1 MIKLEWYQHSIEEV
15 FSHLQAS
22 AAGLAD
28 QEAKAR
34 LAKYGLNQLLSKKKE
49 SRLLIFVKQFKSP
62 LIYIL
67 LFAALISF
75 FVGKTTNALVI
86 LFVLCSNAVMGF
98 IQESKAQST
107 MDSLK
112 ELSSPKAKVMR
123 SGEVIEIPTKDIVP
137 GDIILIESGSRVP
150 ADARITESVRL
161 QVDEA
166 SLTGESQ
173 PVYKVTD
180 SIKLETTVADRLNM
194 LFAGTVIASGRGKAV
209 VVATGMDTEIGKIA
223 NIIQSAPE
231 VKTPFQRR
239 MEAFGKIIILIVL
252 AQVTFAFIV
261 GWFVRRLPFYEIF
274 MVVLSQTVSSIP
286 EGLPVAVTV
295 ALAVGMQRMA
305 KRKAFIRKL
314 AAVEGLGSATFICSD
329 KTGTLTQNEMTARR
343 IATMDQIIEITGAGY
358 KPQGKFL
365 IDGNEIDPLENK
377 EINLLL
383 KTASLCNNAQW
394 KERQDDNSGF
404 KTSGD
409 PTEIAYLVAAVKAG
423 MNPEELNVQFPR
435 IDEIPFESHI
445 QMMTTKHK
453 AGDNKNI
460 IFVKGAPEKVVELYG
475 YYLQGG
481 KVAELTDSLRKE
493 ILLSSERM
501 AKDALRVLA
510 FGFSEDENMRG
521 RKLDWD
527 SLKRKIIFT
536 GLIGNID
543 PPRQEAKQAIRLCKN
558 AGIKIVMIT
567 GDHLST
573 AEAVAL
579 ELGIREKDD
588 EGITGDLL
596 DHMTDE
602 ELEGVV
608 KNFTVFARIEPK
620 HKYQI
625 VKALQRQDEVVAMT
639 GDGVNDAPALAAADI
654 GVAMGITGTD
664 VAKESSSMV
673 IADDNFATIVDAV
686 EEGRAIIANMRKTIL
701 YLLCSSSTEILVLIT
716 TLAMGMPLPLFALQ
730 ILWINLVTDGALTVN
745 LIMEPKEDV
754 MSHPPDK
761 KNEPLLTNRLM
772 KLLFFRTPIMAA
784 GIIGLFIYEIIRG
797 MPLVYCR
804 SVAFTTLAV
813 TQWLNG
819 INCRSD
825 TKSIFKMPFF
835 GNKYLLLGLTLAII
849 LHTAVL
855 YIPFLQ
861 NIFSTVMLSLTDW
874 IKIIIVGSSV
884 FWLEETRKFITNRR
898 LFRVSNIEIGGHN
911 T

>member
-1 MIKLEWYQHSIEEV
+1 MKRLEWYQHSIEEV
-15 FSHLQAS
+15 FSHLKTR
-22 AAGLAD
+22 AAGFTEE
-28 QEAKAR
+28 EAKAG
-34 LAKYGLNQLLSKKKE
+34 LSKYGLNQLLAKKKE
-49 SRLLIFVKQFKSP
+49 SRFLIFLKQFKSP

-86 LFVLCSNAVMGF
+86 LFVLCSNAIMGF
-98 IQESKAQST
+98 MQESRAQST

-112 ELSSPKAKVMR
+112 ELSSPKARVMR
-123 SGEVIEIPTKDIVP
+123 SGEVIEVPTKDIVP
-137 GDIILIESGSRVP
+137 GDIILVESGSRVP
-150 ADARITESVRL
+150 ADARVIESVRL

-166 SLTGESQ
+166 ALTGESQ
-173 PVYKVTD
+173 PVYKIID
-180 SIKLETTVADRLNM
+180 SIKLEATVADRLNM

-209 VVATGMDTEIGKIA
+209 VVATGMNTEIGKIA
-223 NIIQSAPE
+223 GIIQSAPE

-252 AQVTFAFIV
+252 AQITFAFIA
-261 GWFVRRLPFYEIF
+261 GWFFRRLPFYEIF

-305 KRKAFIRKL
+305 KRKAFVRKL

-329 KTGTLTQNEMTARR
+329 KTGTLTQNEMTSRR
-343 IATMDQIIEITGAGY
+343 IATMNQIIEITGAGY
-358 KPQGKFL
+358 RPQGEFL
-365 IDGNEIDPLENK
+365 TDGRKIDPLGDE
-377 EINLLL
+377 EIKVLL
-383 KTASLCNNAQW
+383 KTASLCNNARW
-394 KERQDDNSGF
+394 KQGMEDNDRGL

-409 PTEIAYLVAAVKAG
+409 PTEIAYLVAATKAG
-423 MNPEELNVQFPR
+423 INIEELNAQFPR
-435 IDEIPFESHI
+435 TDEIPFESHI
-445 QMMTTKHK
+445 QMMATKHK
-453 AGDNKNI
+453 SGENKNMAC
-460 IFVKGAPEKVVELYG
+460 VKGAPEKIAELCG
-475 YYLQGG
+475 YYFQNGN
-481 KVAELTDSLRKE
+481 VAELTDSLRKE
-493 ILLSSERM
+493 ILSRSERM

-510 FGFSEDENMRG
+510 FGFNEEENAQDS
-521 RKLDWD
+521 KFNLD
-527 SLKRKIIFT
+527 SLKRKLIFA

-543 PPRQEAKQAIRLCKN
+543 PPRQEAKEAIRICKN
-558 AGIKIVMIT
+558 AGIKIAMIT

-596 DHMTDE
+596 GYMTDE

-625 VKALQRQDEVVAMT
+625 VKALQRQNEVVAMT

-686 EEGRAIIANMRKTIL
+686 REGRGITANMRKTVL

-716 TLAMGMPLPLFALQ
+716 TLAMGVPLPLFALQ

-745 LIMEPKEDV
+745 LIMEPKEEV
-754 MSHPPDK
+754 MNHPPDK
-761 KNEPLLTNRLM
+761 KNEPILTKRLT
-772 KLLFFRTPIMAA
+772 KLLFFRAPIMAA
-784 GIIGLFIYEIIRG
+784 GIIGIFIYEINRG

-835 GNKYLLLGLTLAII
+835 GNKYLLLSLTLAII
-849 LHTAVL
+849 LHFAVL
-855 YIPFLQ
+855 YIPFFQ
-861 NIFSTVMLSLTDW
+861 NVFSTIALSLTDW

-884 FWLEETRKFITNRR
+884 FWLEEIRKSI
-898 LFRVSNIEIGGHN
+898 VNIRFLQRGTYH
-911 T
+911 